1 MRTDIV
7 VVGIEQGS
15 NVSAKAHQIVK
26 QSATLRHFPY
36 LQLVTEGAKIMD
48 LTMKD
53 QCRANHECF
62 LEKPILMH
70 VNQWMMRI
78 LHIHADH
85 KCVLAVKGSTRGA
98 RSRGRNGLW
107 GRWVANWGVQKGGFI
122 FG

>member
-1 MRTDIV
+1 MQVAQAI
-7 VVGIEQGS
+7 
-15 NVSAKAHQIVK
+15 KAQK

-36 LQLVTEGAKIMD
+36 LQLVTQGAKIMD

-98 RSRGRNGLW
+98 RSRSRNGLW

>member
-36 LQLVTEGAKIMD
+36 LQLVTQGAKIMD

-98 RSRGRNGLW
+98 RSRGW
-107 GRWVANWGVQKGGFI
+107 GRGRVNQSDNRNI
-122 FG
+122 NRPDC